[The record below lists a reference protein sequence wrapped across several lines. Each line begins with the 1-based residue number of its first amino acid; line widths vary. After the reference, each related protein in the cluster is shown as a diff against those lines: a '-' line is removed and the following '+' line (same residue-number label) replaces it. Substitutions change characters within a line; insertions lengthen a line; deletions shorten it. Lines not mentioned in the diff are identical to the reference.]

1 MPHASLCP
9 EVSCEKDTWANSPD
23 QGMISPKDKVVAQA
37 PESALICMKNSHNH
51 RLFVTRILELET

>member
-1 MPHASLCP
+1 
-9 EVSCEKDTWANSPD
+9 
-23 QGMISPKDKVVAQA
+23 VAQA